1 MTRTLSTACKRGTAV
16 LAMLAG
22 IATSAHAECWFDAG
36 QRHNIDPLL
45 LYSIAKV
52 ESSLNP
58 SAINR
63 NRNGTYDIG
72 LMQINSTHLPRLS
85 KAGIT
90 REKLLNDSCT
100 SVMAGAQ
107 ILSGFIS
114 RHGYTWEAVGAY
126 NAGSAPHRREP
137 TFKTSHSELAD
148 LPARAP
154 SAASAQV
161 ANDVLFRAMALVG
174 VLARAPGPA
183 PAPCRAWRPDAS
195 ARKTVARLRA

>member
-1 MTRTLSTACKRGTAV
+1 MTRILLTACKGAIV

-22 IATSAHAECWFDAG
+22 ICTSARAECWFDAG
-36 QRHNIDPLL
+36 QRHDIDPLL

-58 SAINR
+58 TAINR

-72 LMQINSTHLPRLS
+72 LMQINSTHLPRLN

-90 REKLLNDSCT
+90 REQLLNDSCT

-107 ILSGFIS
+107 ILSEFIS

-126 NAGSAPHRREP
+126 NAGSAPNRRELRHRYAKKVWHHY
-137 TFKTSHSELAD
+137 TKLKQAAQ
-148 LPARAP
+148 ARR
-154 SAASAQV
+154 SGAA
-161 ANDVLFRAMALVG
+161 M
-174 VLARAPGPA
+174 
-183 PAPCRAWRPDAS
+183 
-195 ARKTVARLRA
+195 TVAGKGH

>member
-100 SVMAGAQ
+100 SVMAW
-107 ILSGFIS
+107 
-114 RHGYTWEAVGAY
+114 RHPSSPRPPW
-126 NAGSAPHRREP
+126 RRR
-137 TFKTSHSELAD
+137 A
-148 LPARAP
+148 ARAP
-154 SAASAQV
+154 TS
-161 ANDVLFRAMALVG
+161 R
-174 VLARAPGPA
+174 PA
-183 PAPCRAWRPDAS
+183 PRRS
-195 ARKTVARLRA
+195 SS

>member
-1 MTRTLSTACKRGTAV
+1 MTRILSTACKRGAV
-16 LAMLAG
+16 VVAMLAG
-22 IATSAHAECWFDAG
+22 VCTSARAECWFDAG

-52 ESSLNP
+52 ESSLKP
-58 SAINR
+58 TAINR

-72 LMQINSTHLPRLS
+72 LMQINSTHLPRLN

-90 REKLLNDSCT
+90 RQQLLNDSCT

-126 NAGSAPHRREP
+126 NAGSAPNRRELRHRYAKKVWHHY
-137 TFKTSHSELAD
+137 TKLKQAAQ
-148 LPARAP
+148 ARRSGA
-154 SAASAQV
+154 V
-161 ANDVLFRAMALVG
+161 M
-174 VLARAPGPA
+174 
-183 PAPCRAWRPDAS
+183 
-195 ARKTVARLRA
+195 TVAGEGH